1 VKQTALYHDMH
12 SARLRSLYDS
22 EAVLRRT
29 ASVLRAIGTSESTAP
44 RPAIRQRLASAPDTG
59 IRFSEAPSRRHA
71 ALTAALRRSRE
82 VLEALDRRMAIRDTL
97 STSHR

>member
-1 VKQTALYHDMH
+1 MGHDMH
-12 SARLRSLYDS
+12 SARVRSLYDS

-29 ASVLRAIGTSESTAP
+29 ASVLRALGASERTAP
-44 RPAIRQRLASAPDTG
+44 RSAFMPRSDSAQEPG
-59 IRFSEAPSRRHA
+59 VLFGEAPSRRHA

-97 STSHR
+97 STTNR